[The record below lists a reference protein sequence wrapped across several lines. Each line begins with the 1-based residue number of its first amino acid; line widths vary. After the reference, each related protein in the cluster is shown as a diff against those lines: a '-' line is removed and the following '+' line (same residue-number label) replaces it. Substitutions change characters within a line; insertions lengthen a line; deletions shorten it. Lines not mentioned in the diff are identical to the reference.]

1 MKTELKTAEQHLKE
15 YIGTFKNQLEQQPYL
30 EKSILKAIESA
41 RNEALDHLRQ
51 QLEANRDYL
60 SNADNDLDRGARS
73 AFTLRA
79 MKTLQEIK
87 DEVAQKEGHKEEKP
101 DFDKFNEL
109 VFSSF
114 FREVSKITRRGHRLN
129 GAKISGPQVDD
140 IISRIRLKVWNEHIQ
155 PLQQEITTLR
165 AGEAYLLKQVAEKNA
180 YIIELEKKQ

>member
-1 MKTELKTAEQHLKE
+1 M
-15 YIGTFKNQLEQQPYL
+15 EQQ
-30 EKSILKAIESA
+30 
-41 RNEALDHLRQ
+41 
-51 QLEANRDYL
+51 
-60 SNADNDLDRGARS
+60 DNTPA
-73 AFTLRA
+73 
-79 MKTLQEIK
+79 E
-87 DEVAQKEGHKEEKP
+87 KEEKP

-165 AGEAYLLKQVAEKNA
+165 ARIA
-180 YIIELEKKQ
+180 ELEKKQ